1 MLEPVNPP
9 NAGWPGVSQGMMVKG
24 SGFFVSSGH
33 VGVDKK
39 GEVVVSSLEDQVIA
53 LFEGLGRTLEAAGLG
68 FEHVARVTAYVT
80 DFQPE
85 LIDTIRKV
93 RSRYLNQKAPPASVM
108 VGTSA
113 LYDPRLRVE
122 AEVIAVVP

>member
-1 MLEPVNPP
+1 
-9 NAGWPGVSQGMMVKG
+9 
-24 SGFFVSSGH
+24 
-33 VGVDKK
+33 
-39 GEVVVSSLEDQVIA
+39 VIA
-53 LFEGLGRTLEAAGLG
+53 LFEGLGRTLKAAGLG

-122 AEVIAVVP
+122 AEVIAVIP